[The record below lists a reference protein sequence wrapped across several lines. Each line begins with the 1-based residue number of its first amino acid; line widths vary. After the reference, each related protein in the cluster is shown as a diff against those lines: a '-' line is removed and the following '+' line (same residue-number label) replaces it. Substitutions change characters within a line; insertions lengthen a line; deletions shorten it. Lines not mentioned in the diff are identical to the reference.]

1 MRGNIP
7 SQGDFVTIAFDPQ
20 AGHEQ
25 KGRRPALV
33 VSVTA
38 FNRATGLA
46 ICCPITNT
54 DRGTPFHVSVP
65 AESGLTGFVMCE
77 QMKSV
82 DFRARA
88 FKRIGPSTKEFFDEV
103 LSVIDACI
111 YPRLEQGNAGQPA
124 TRSESDSKGRD
135 KTQPESEGSSR

>member
-1 MRGNIP
+1 MPGKVP
-7 SQGDFVTIAFDPQ
+7 LQGDFVTITLDPQ

-25 KGRRPALV
+25 KGRRPAFV
-33 VSVTA
+33 VSVSD

-54 DRGTPFHVSVP
+54 DRNTPFHVGVP
-65 AESGLTGFVMCE
+65 AGSGLTGFVMCE

-82 DFRARA
+82 DYRARDL
-88 FKRIGPSTKEFFDEV
+88 KRIGVASREFLDEV

-111 YPRLEQGNAGQPA
+111 YPKPETGAAARPPA
-124 TRSESDSKGRD
+124 AL
-135 KTQPESEGSSR
+135 